1 MTVVLVAAMA
11 LTACQPTP
19 PPPVASPDPVRAS
32 VVTGLGAW
40 WDVYDWSPT
49 FIRSRN
55 PSARPPLGL
64 ADVDRLADAR
74 VQTLFIQTATYRHP
88 AVMLDTWLLRRI
100 IDRARA
106 RGMRV
111 VGWYLPQYLD
121 AKFDL
126 DRLLAIGNFGFDGIG
141 VDIESTDNP
150 NVADRTNRLIA
161 QTRFLRGTFPNTP
174 LIAIPVTPVIW
185 EELNRSWWPD
195 FPYRELARYYD
206 AWAPMAYWSYRR
218 NSFIEW
224 FDSYRYTYETVVR
237 LRRLTGRAD
246 LAVHPIGGEG
256 AYTDELELFWMNQA
270 MHDSRSIGG
279 SIYDDASTPGA
290 LWGSL
295 GQFRREIVK

>member
-1 MTVVLVAAMA
+1 MA

-19 PPPVASPDPVRAS
+19 PPPAPSPDPVRAN
-32 VVTGLGAW
+32 VVAGLGAW

-49 FIRSRN
+49 FISSRN
-55 PSARPPLGL
+55 ASARPPLGL
-64 ADVDRLADAR
+64 SDVDRLADAQ

-100 IDRARA
+100 IDRAHA

-111 VGWYLPQYLD
+111 VGWYLPQFRDGRY
-121 AKFDL
+121 DL

-150 NVADRTNRLIA
+150 DIADRNRLLIA
-161 QTRFLRGTFPNTP
+161 ETRFLRGTFPNLP
-174 LIAIPVTPVIW
+174 LVAIPVTPVIW

-195 FPYRELARYYD
+195 FPYRELAQYYD

-218 NSFIEW
+218 NSFTAW
-224 FDSYRYTYETVVR
+224 NDSYRYTYETVVR
-237 LRRLTGRAD
+237 LRQLTGRPN

-256 AYTDELELFWMNQA
+256 AHTTGPEVFWMNAA
-270 MHDSRSIGG
+270 MNDSNAIGG
-279 SIYDDASTPGA
+279 SIYDDASTPRDLWGA
-290 LWGSL
+290 LAL
-295 GQFRREIVK
+295 LRREVVK